1 MGVKCGGAKHNCLF
15 PKPPTLTPTSLL
27 FKTLSPFVKWC
38 KITRSK
44 RSEQLAEEGEGEEGH
59 QLIIMDYSSST
70 SYRPHMI
77 LFPFMSKGH
86 TIPML
91 HLASLL
97 LHRRIPVTF
106 FTTPANR
113 PFISQYLAGSEASI
127 VELPFPEQV
136 AGVPAAVE
144 STDKLPSMSLFSH
157 LLKPQ
162 SFSNPTSNYSALKFG
177 IPRLVFYCI
186 SSYAMTLSRL
196 VYVNGLLIGPES
208 DDEPFSVPEFPWI
221 RLTKNDFEPS
231 FGETSGAQTDFF
243 METAKSTS
251 ESSGLVI
258 NSFCEIDSVFLDYWN
273 RKFKDPKGWCIGPLC
288 LVEPP
293 RVELQPHEKPAWVE
307 WLDLKLAQG
316 NPVLYVAF
324 GSQADISAEQLQEIA
339 TGLEESKANFLWVKR
354 QKESEIGDGFE
365 ERVKDRGI
373 VVKEW
378 VDQRQILSHRSVQG
392 FLSHCGWNSVLES
405 ICAAV
410 PILAWPMMA
419 EQHLNARNVVE
430 EMKVGLRVETTD
442 GSVRGFVK
450 KEGLEK
456 MVKELMEGDM
466 GKQVRE
472 KVKEVAEAAK
482 TAMEEGGSS
491 WQTLNVLIGETCKKT
506 SVGND
511 VV

>member
-1 MGVKCGGAKHNCLF
+1 
-15 PKPPTLTPTSLL
+15 
-27 FKTLSPFVKWC
+27 
-38 KITRSK
+38 
-44 RSEQLAEEGEGEEGH
+44 
-59 QLIIMDYSSST
+59 MDKVREMVMDSASSS
-70 SYRPHMI
+70 RPHMV

-86 TIPML
+86 TIPIL

-97 LHRRIPVTF
+97 LHRRVAVTI

-136 AGVPAAVE
+136 AGVPAGVE
-144 STDKLPSMSLFSH
+144 STDKLPSMSLFPPFAQATK
-157 LLKPQ
+157 LLQPHFERELENLQ
-162 SFSNPTSNYSALKFG
+162 PVTCMISDGFLGWTQYSASKFG
-177 IPRLVFYCI
+177 IPRLVFYGF
-186 SSYAMTLSRL
+186 SSYAMTLSRF
-196 VYVNGLLIGPES
+196 VSVNGLLIGPES

-221 RLTKNDFEPS
+221 RLTKNDFEPYLR
-231 FGETSGAQTDFF
+231 ETSGAQTDFL
-243 METAKSTS
+243 MEMTKSTS
-251 ESSGLVI
+251 ESNGLVI
-258 NSFCEIDSVFLDYWN
+258 NSFHEIDSVFLDYWN
-273 RKFKDPKGWCIGPLC
+273 REFKDPKGWCIGPL
-288 LVEPP
+288 
-293 RVELQPHEKPAWVE
+293 
-307 WLDLKLAQG
+307 LKASPG
-316 NPVLYVAF
+316 KPVLYVAF

-456 MVKELMEGDM
+456 MVKELMEGEM

-472 KVKEVAEAAK
+472 KVKEVAETAK
-482 TAMEEGGSS
+482 TAMKEGGSS
-491 WQTLNVLIGETCKKT
+491 WQTLNLLIDETCNKT
-506 SVGND
+506 SAEN
-511 VV
+511 VVV

>member
-1 MGVKCGGAKHNCLF
+1 
-15 PKPPTLTPTSLL
+15 
-27 FKTLSPFVKWC
+27 
-38 KITRSK
+38 
-44 RSEQLAEEGEGEEGH
+44 
-59 QLIIMDYSSST
+59 MDYSSST

-86 TIPML
+86 TVPML

-113 PFISQYLAGSEASI
+113 PFISQHLAGSEASI

-136 AGVPAAVE
+136 AGVPAGVE
-144 STDKLPSMSLFSH
+144 STDMMPSMSLFYPFAQATK
-157 LLKPQ
+157 LLQPHFERELENLQ
-162 SFSNPTSNYSALKFG
+162 SVTCMISDGFLWWTQYSALKFG
-177 IPRLVFYCI
+177 IPRLVFYGFG
-186 SSYAMTLSRL
+186 SYPMTLSRL

-221 RLTKNDFEPS
+221 RLTKNDFKAS
-231 FGETSGAQTDFF
+231 FGETSGAQIDFL
-243 METAKSTS
+243 MKAAKSTS
-251 ESSGLVI
+251 ESNGLVI

-273 RKFKDPKGWCIGPLC
+273 REFKDPRGWCIGPLC

-293 RVELQPHEKPAWVE
+293 RVELQPHEKPAWVQ

-324 GSQADISAEQLQEIA
+324 GSQADISAEQLQEIT
-339 TGLEESKANFLWVKR
+339 TGLEESKTNFLWVKR

-466 GKQVRE
+466 GKQVRK

-491 WQTLNVLIGETCKKT
+491 WQTLNLIVGETFKKT
-506 SVGND
+506 SAGND

>member
-1 MGVKCGGAKHNCLF
+1 
-15 PKPPTLTPTSLL
+15 
-27 FKTLSPFVKWC
+27 
-38 KITRSK
+38 
-44 RSEQLAEEGEGEEGH
+44 
-59 QLIIMDYSSST
+59 MDYSSST

-136 AGVPAAVE
+136 AGVPAGVE
-144 STDKLPSMSLFSH
+144 STDKLPSMSLFLPFAQATK
-157 LLKPQ
+157 LLQPHFERELENLQ
-162 SFSNPTSNYSALKFG
+162 PVTCMISDGFLGWTQYSASKFG
-177 IPRLVFYCI
+177 IPRLVFYGF
-186 SSYAMTLSRL
+186 SSYAMTLSRF
-196 VYVNGLLIGPES
+196 VSVNGLLIGPES
-208 DDEPFSVPEFPWI
+208 DDEPFSVPEFPWV

-354 QKESEIGDGFE
+354 QKESKIGDGFE

-430 EMKVGLRVETTD
+430 QMKVGLRVETTD

-466 GKQVRE
+466 GKQVRK

>member
-1 MGVKCGGAKHNCLF
+1 
-15 PKPPTLTPTSLL
+15 
-27 FKTLSPFVKWC
+27 
-38 KITRSK
+38 
-44 RSEQLAEEGEGEEGH
+44 
-59 QLIIMDYSSST
+59 MDSASSS
-70 SYRPHMI
+70 RPHMV
-77 LFPFMSKGH
+77 LFPFMAKGH
-86 TIPML
+86 TIPIL

-97 LHRRIPVTF
+97 LHRRLAVTI
-106 FTTPANR
+106 FTTQANR
-113 PFISQYLAGSEASI
+113 PFISQFLAGSEVSI
-127 VELPFPEQV
+127 VELPFPKQV
-136 AGVPAAVE
+136 AGVPAGVE
-144 STDKLPSMSLFSH
+144 STDKLPSISLFLPFAH
-157 LLKPQ
+157 ATKLLQPHFERELENLQ
-162 SFSNPTSNYSALKFG
+162 TVTCMISDGFLGWTQYSASKFG
-177 IPRLVFYCI
+177 IPRLVFYGF

-196 VYVNGLLIGPES
+196 VYVNGLLFGPES

-221 RLTKNDFEPS
+221 RLTKNDFGPS
-231 FGETSGAQTDFF
+231 HRETSGAHADF
-243 METAKSTS
+243 MIETVKSTS
-251 ESSGLVI
+251 ESNGLVI
-258 NSFCEIDSVFLDYWN
+258 NSFREIDSVFLDYWN
-273 RKFKDPKGWCIGPLC
+273 REFKDPKGWCIGPLC

-293 RVELQPHEKPAWVE
+293 RVELQPHEKPTWVQ

-339 TGLEESKANFLWVKR
+339 TGLEESKANFLWVQR

-482 TAMEEGGSS
+482 TAMKEGGSS
-491 WQTLNVLIGETCKKT
+491 WQTLNLLIDETCSKT
-506 SVGND
+506 RAEN
-511 VV
+511 VVV